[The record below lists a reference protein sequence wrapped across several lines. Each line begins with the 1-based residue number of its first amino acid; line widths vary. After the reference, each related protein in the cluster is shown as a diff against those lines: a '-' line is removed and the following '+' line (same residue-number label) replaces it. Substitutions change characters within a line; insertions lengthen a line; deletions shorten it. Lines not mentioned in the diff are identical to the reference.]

1 MLRGLGKQPKG
12 KCKVVFKGIV
22 ALVSPHEERY
32 FDYRRYVD
40 LNLQTRIAWSE
51 TRNEIIARVG
61 IMYQRELASRMLVAK
76 NRLSGSPNEDYVP
89 DAGQI
94 KREIGK
100 KTLSVGAL
108 ANFASR
114 VTTEENKVEKA
125 NKRRRT
131 DE

>member
-1 MLRGLGKQPKG
+1 
-12 KCKVVFKGIV
+12 
-22 ALVSPHEERY
+22 
-32 FDYRRYVD
+32 
-40 LNLQTRIAWSE
+40 
-51 TRNEIIARVG
+51 
-61 IMYQRELASRMLVAK
+61 MYQRELASRMLVAK